1 MRIYA
6 EIYDNYEQLKATD
19 NLMPP
24 GMDPKVLKDY
34 RLLLLD
40 RVNGWRMSVNL
51 TIFILSYPMPKIAR
65 LILLISEADTLDD
78 ATKGYNH
85 IFECIDYLSKTPYN
99 SRKSIAKKLQR
110 INDFTMSHQSTFNHN
125 WHVLQ
130 LHEFSKKYGGG

>member
-40 RVNGWRMSVNL
+40 RVNGWRMSINL
-51 TIFILSYPMPKIAR
+51 TIFILSYPVPKINK
-65 LILLISEADTLDD
+65 LLKLLFDADGKED
-78 ATKGYNH
+78 AVKGYNH

-99 SRKSIAKKLQR
+99 KSKSFTKKLQR
-110 INDFTMSHQSTFNHN
+110 INDNTMYQQSLYNLF
-125 WHVLQ
+125 
-130 LHEFSKKYGGG
+130 KGG

>member
-85 IFECIDYLSKTPYN
+85 IFECIDYLFQSLSSLKVLACPAYLGCISRETPKVSEQTSSLRRWYRY
-99 SRKSIAKKLQR
+99 S
-110 INDFTMSHQSTFNHN
+110 
-125 WHVLQ
+125 
-130 LHEFSKKYGGG
+130 

>member
-6 EIYDNYEQLKATD
+6 EIYDNYKQLTV
-19 NLMPP
+19 NNCLMPP
-24 GMDPKVLKDY
+24 GMDPNILKDY
-34 RLLLLD
+34 QIVLLD

-51 TIFILSYPMPKIAR
+51 TIFILAYPMPKIAR
-65 LILLISEADTLDD
+65 LITLISEADTIDD
-78 ATKGYNH
+78 ATKGYSH

-110 INDFTMSHQSTFNHN
+110 INDYTMSCQSTFNHN